1 MKKQKKSIIIV
12 SIILLTAAITAAAAG
27 TYGALTQPQKQQPGV
42 QLTAQR
48 SAAVGELNDPIY
60 TYLGNHYSGEE
71 LYEKVEAYATFKISQ
86 QPTAEEIQHMAN
98 LLDGGSLLEAVLDAY
113 QFWMTTNAEFSLVD
127 QLVQAYQPEFVN
139 ASYWAEEVYDSLT
152 QNPNVLSEED
162 VDAYMQQGIS
172 ADDIL
177 LANELSRKNVY
188 TIQQILTKR
197 QQETAW
203 FDIIAEVYNGLN
215 YPLVV
220 ENTKKDSYQKIED
233 GRYIIKAIFLSKR
246 SGQALEEW
254 LDMAAADT
262 ATFRM
267 ASSQYITKLYA
278 DEIDMLKARGLYAL
292 PAEEADEL
300 AQHEAYLDAQLQ
312 AAKVDMQQVQA
323 LEEQGYAKEEILNAA
338 VDAKAKGRSVQQQ
351 LQQER

>member
-1 MKKQKKSIIIV
+1 MKKQKKSIIIGIV
-12 SIILLTAAITAAAAG
+12 IAVTATAAAAAG
-27 TYGALTQPQKQQPGV
+27 TYGTLSQPQKQQPGV

-60 TYLGNHYSGEE
+60 TYLGKHYSGEE

-98 LLDGGSLLEAVLDAY
+98 LLSDGSPLEAVLDAY

-127 QLVQAYQPEFVN
+127 QLVQAYQQEFAN
-139 ASYWAEEVYDSLT
+139 ISYWTEEVYDSIT

-172 ADDIL
+172 AEDIL

-203 FDIIAEVYNGLN
+203 FDIIAEVYDRLN

-220 ENTKKDSYQKIED
+220 ENAKKDSYRKIQD

-254 LDMAAADT
+254 LDMAAEDT
-262 ATFRM
+262 AAFRM

-278 DEIDMLKARGLYAL
+278 DEIDMLKARGLYEL
-292 PAEEADEL
+292 PAEEAEEL

-312 AAKVDMQQVQA
+312 AAKVDVQQVQA
-323 LEEQGYAKEEILNAA
+323 LEAQGYAKEEILNAA

-351 LQQER
+351 LQQDR